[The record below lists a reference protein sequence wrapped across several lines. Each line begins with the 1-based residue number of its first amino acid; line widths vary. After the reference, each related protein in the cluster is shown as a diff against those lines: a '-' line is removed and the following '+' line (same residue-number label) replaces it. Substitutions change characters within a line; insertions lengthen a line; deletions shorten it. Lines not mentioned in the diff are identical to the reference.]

1 MNFWR
6 DAFGWGWVTAE
17 QLRLM
22 VITDTF
28 AFGEITK
35 QEYKDITGIPFDQP
49 ESEPELE
56 PEDTPAEED
65 EEPTPKKK

>member
-1 MNFWR
+1 MSFWR
-6 DAFGWGWVTAE
+6 DAFGWGWVTAD

-35 QEYKDITGIPFDQP
+35 QEYEDITGQP
-49 ESEPELE
+49 YDLTPTEPDTPEEPE
-56 PEDTPAEED
+56 PET
-65 EEPTPKKK
+65 EEPAPKKK